1 VTVGV
6 ARNPYSANVPDRL
19 LMAAR
24 RLGIAARVID
34 MASLTTSI
42 QPDGTASAADG
53 QGVLEVDSVAP
64 YLLFGYPAATHALR
78 VLSWSARMQNPVEA
92 VLLADDKAA
101 TAERLARAGVAQ
113 VATAICPFDLWQAS
127 VIADRVGYP
136 VVVKRTHGAQGRW
149 VRRAADRRSLEIA
162 LHELAAEGPGALIV
176 QPEIAECE
184 GRSVRA
190 VMTGGRLLAATERT
204 AGTGEWRSNIAGGAA
219 QSPTELTGE
228 ERGLVE
234 SSARALGL
242 RHAGV
247 DILRTAR
254 GPRILEVNGC
264 PDFTSMQPYSRRD
277 LAEAVLLA
285 SA

>member
-1 VTVGV
+1 MIIGV
-6 ARNPYSANVPDRL
+6 ARNPYSPRVPDRL
-19 LMAAR
+19 LKAAR
-24 RLGIAARVID
+24 KLGIGARVID

-42 QPDGTASAADG
+42 HPDGRASVADG
-53 QGVLEVDSVAP
+53 KGVLEVDSVAP
-64 YLLFGYPAATHALR
+64 YLLFGFPAAIHALR
-78 VLSWSARMQNPVEA
+78 ALSWSARMQNPVGS

-101 TAERLARAGVAQ
+101 TAERLAQAGVAQ
-113 VATAICPFDLWQAS
+113 VATEICPLDLEQAA

-149 VRRAADRRSLEIA
+149 VRRAADPVSLETA
-162 LHELAAEGPGALIV
+162 LHELAAEGPGALII
-176 QPEIAECE
+176 QPEIAECG

-190 VMTGGRLLAATERT
+190 VMTGGQFLVATERR
-204 AGTGEWRSNIAGGAA
+204 AAADEWRSNIAGGAT
-219 QSPTELTGE
+219 QSPTELTSE

-234 SSARALGL
+234 SSARVLGL
-242 RHAGV
+242 RHAGI
-247 DILRTAR
+247 DILRTAQ

-264 PDFTSMQPYSRRD
+264 PDFTSMQPYSGRD